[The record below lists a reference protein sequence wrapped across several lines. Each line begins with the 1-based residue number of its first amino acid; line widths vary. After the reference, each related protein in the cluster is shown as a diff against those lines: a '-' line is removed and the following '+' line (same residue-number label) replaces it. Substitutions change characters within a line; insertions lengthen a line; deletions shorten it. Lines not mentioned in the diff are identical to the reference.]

1 MKITISVMA
10 WILMGMVITS
20 ELSAQVNAI
29 AFSQIDVFQSDNQNI
44 KTGKRPRAVFFGN
57 SITEGFVKAVPDF
70 FEINHYIGRGISGQT
85 TSQGLLRF
93 RKDVLEL
100 NPEVVL
106 INLGINDI
114 AENTGPYDE
123 GFTLGHLISMVELAK
138 ANNIK
143 VVLASVLPASN
154 IYWRPSVE
162 NTADKVISLNQSIKM
177 MADQYGLIYLD
188 YHTAL
193 KNSENG
199 LDKELAEDGVHPTLK
214 CYKIMATLAEEA
226 IQKAINP

>member
-1 MKITISVMA
+1 MKITISVMS
-10 WILMGMVITS
+10 WIVMGMVITAD
-20 ELSAQVNAI
+20 LPGQVNAI
-29 AFSQIDVFQSDNQNI
+29 AFSQIDVYQGDNQNI
-44 KTGKRPRAVFFGN
+44 KNGRRPRAVFFGN
-57 SITEGFVKAVPDF
+57 SITEGFVRAVPDF
-70 FEINHYIGRGISGQT
+70 FEINHYIGRGIGGQT

-143 VVLASVLPASN
+143 VILASVLPASK
-154 IYWRPSVE
+154 IYWRPTVE
-162 NTADKVISLNQSIKM
+162 NTAEKVISLNQSLKM
-177 MADQYGLIYLD
+177 VADQYGLIYLD

-199 LDKELAEDGVHPTLK
+199 LDRELAEDGVHPTLK
-214 CYKIMATLAEEA
+214 CYKIMAALADAA
-226 IQKAINP
+226 ILKAIKP